1 MIKYH
6 TRDMIPSS
14 GMSYRALRAQH
25 QLPQQIDHGEIV
37 INNEERTAHNAA
49 TKYASEKGTFPR
61 RMNVTMCPDMMVK
74 GVFKDAIALM
84 FPSSR
89 PFSL

>member
-25 QLPQQIDHGEIV
+25 QIPQRTDHGKIV
-37 INNEERTAHNAA
+37 INNEERTTRNAA
-49 TKYASEKGTFPR
+49 TKYTSGEGKFPR
-61 RMNVTMCPDMMVK
+61 RMNMTMCPDMMVK
-74 GVFKDAIALM
+74 GSFKDAIVLV
-84 FPSSR
+84 FPSSC
-89 PFSL
+89 PLSL